1 MTPETPPQAEAHARR
16 HVGFSWI
23 WLLPLATVLLVGYLV
38 IKLVA
43 ERGPMISISFESAD
57 GLTAQ
62 QTQVKYKAVT
72 LGTVEQIDLADD
84 LAHVIVKVRMSEQS
98 AALLTDKARFW
109 VARPRLG
116 GGLSSV
122 ETGLETLVSGA
133 YVAVDPGPK
142 GGQRKTEFKG
152 LEKPPSVR
160 SDEPGSAYFLE
171 ADTLGGLSEG
181 APVFYR
187 DVAVG
192 EVLSADLDQ
201 DGRTPSVRVRI
212 FVRAPY
218 DRKVVP
224 ETRFW
229 NSSGIRVN
237 VGATGLRLE
246 LQSIKSLLSGGIA
259 FRAPVEA
266 EQHAR
271 SPVESS
277 FHLYADEAQ
286 AAVGFFGEGI
296 PYVSYFQSSVRGLS
310 EGSQV
315 QMFGKQLGSVM
326 HIDLVK
332 DPRPGHAD
340 QLAARVAFVL
350 QPDRGL
356 DEKDRQTMQHDGIR
370 ALVRQQMRVVLAS
383 SSLLTGQKELSLE
396 FVPGSKAP
404 AVLSEEAGA
413 LVLPSEGQDL
423 QDLTASLS
431 QILSKVNSIPFEEI
445 GSNASHALASLDRT
459 VGGPEL
465 QQAIAS
471 LNEALKDMSGLAREA
486 KADLGP
492 ALARLPSISE
502 KLEKAVDQAQ
512 AAFGQSGYG
521 SDSKTQRS
529 LERMMSQVGDAA
541 RSIRLLADYLNRHP
555 ESVVSGRKEN
565 EP

>member
-1 MTPETPPQAEAHARR
+1 
-16 HVGFSWI
+16 
-23 WLLPLATVLLVGYLV
+23 
-38 IKLVA
+38 
-43 ERGPMISISFESAD
+43 
-57 GLTAQ
+57 
-62 QTQVKYKAVT
+62 
-72 LGTVEQIDLADD
+72 
-84 LAHVIVKVRMSEQS
+84 
-98 AALLTDKARFW
+98 
-109 VARPRLG
+109 
-116 GGLSSV
+116 
-122 ETGLETLVSGA
+122 
-133 YVAVDPGPK
+133 
-142 GGQRKTEFKG
+142 
-152 LEKPPSVR
+152 
-160 SDEPGSAYFLE
+160 
-171 ADTLGGLSEG
+171 
-181 APVFYR
+181 
-187 DVAVG
+187 
-192 EVLSADLDQ
+192 
-201 DGRTPSVRVRI
+201 
-212 FVRAPY
+212 
-218 DRKVVP
+218 
-224 ETRFW
+224 
-229 NSSGIRVN
+229 
-237 VGATGLRLE
+237 
-246 LQSIKSLLSGGIA
+246 
-259 FRAPVEA
+259 
-266 EQHAR
+266 
-271 SPVESS
+271 
-277 FHLYADEAQ
+277 
-286 AAVGFFGEGI
+286 
-296 PYVSYFQSSVRGLS
+296 
-310 EGSQV
+310 
-315 QMFGKQLGSVM
+315 
-326 HIDLVK
+326 
-332 DPRPGHAD
+332 DPRPGHRD

-529 LERMMSQVGDAA
+529 LERMMTQVGDAA